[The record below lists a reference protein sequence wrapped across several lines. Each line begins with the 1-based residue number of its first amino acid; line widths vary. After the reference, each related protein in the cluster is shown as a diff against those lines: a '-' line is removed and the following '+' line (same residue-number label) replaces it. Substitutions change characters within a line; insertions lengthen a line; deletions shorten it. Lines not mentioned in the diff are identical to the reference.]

1 MTYDIKSVF
10 GSVVTLLVI
19 MVIGMI
25 GKKYKIITQDITR
38 RLSSILVNITQPLLI
53 IMSLQ
58 VDYTGELLK
67 TGGKII
73 LISIFYHI
81 IVAVLALFS
90 YRGNPAKEQKV
101 FNIATIFGNCA
112 FMGYPILKAMFGD
125 IGLFYGAFFTFFF
138 NIFIWSYGI
147 FVLSRGTGE
156 NVNIRKCLINPG
168 TVSSLIGFLLFVM
181 RIKLPP
187 VIGNAFSMVGDMT
200 FPLSMLVVGAVVS
213 LSDFKKLIN
222 SFTTYFYLIMKLL
235 MLPVITLLVCV
246 VLKLDVILIYLCVVM
261 SAMPC
266 ATNTVIFAEIY
277 KSDSKLGARL
287 VSTSTILSVG
297 TIPLIL
303 ALTNWIVSIIG

>member
-67 TGGKII
+67 IGGKII